1 MPSMDLLR
9 VSEPAIIFK
18 DARTFNQL
26 QHHRYLYASSLLDV
40 FLSANVYVFF
50 MSPCPSNSS
59 PINLNVVEGN
69 DFPTL
74 MLTKLKR
81 SLVSNCVSAS
91 SG

>member
-9 VSEPAIIFK
+9 VSEPATIFK

-26 QHHRYLYASSLLDV
+26 QHRRYLYASSLLKV
-40 FLSANVYVFF
+40 FLSASVYVSFT
-50 MSPCPSNSS
+50 STCPSNSS

-81 SLVSNCVSAS
+81 SSVSNCVTTAS
-91 SG
+91 G